1 MIEKL
6 QVKKEA
12 TDAKNHEM
20 TDEIKTLIGT
30 IKEMEIALNAK
41 GAEAIELAKKFQ
53 TDQKRGTVETEN

>member
-20 TDEIKTLIGT
+20 KDEIKTLIGT

-53 TDQKRGTVETEN
+53 TD